1 MERTEAVVILDNGH
15 GIETEGKRS
24 PDETVLEY
32 LYTRE
37 LVAAIATA
45 LRADG
50 VQVELLTPEISDT
63 KLTIRTNRANAICY
77 AHGVRQC
84 LLVSVH
90 LNAAGSGASWL
101 GARGW
106 QVNVCLTASGDSKR
120 LAACLFDEASLHF
133 NVRRPD
139 PERKYWPQNLAIC
152 RDVACPA
159 VLTESLFMDN
169 KQDLEML
176 KSYEWFNSLVGIH
189 VNGILKYID
198 SL

>member
-15 GIETEGKRS
+15 GKDTKGKRS

-45 LRADG
+45 LRAEG
-50 VQVELLTPEISDT
+50 VQVELLTPELNDI
-63 KLTIRTNRANAICY
+63 KLSIRTNRANAICFEK
-77 AHGVRQC
+77 GVRRC

-90 LNAAGSGASWL
+90 LNAAGSGGAWWN
-101 GARGW
+101 ARGW
-106 QVNVCLTASGDSKR
+106 QVNVSLTASKESKR
-120 LAACLFDEASLHF
+120 LACCLFDEAAKHF
-133 NVRRPD
+133 TVRKPD
-139 PERKYWPQNLAIC
+139 PAQKYWPQNLAIC
-152 RDVACPA
+152 RDVKCTA

-169 KQDLEML
+169 KQDVGIL
-176 KSYEWFNSLVGIH
+176 KSFEGFNNIVGIH
-189 VNGILKYID
+189 VNGILNYID

>member
-1 MERTEAVVILDNGH
+1 MERAEAVVILDNGH
-15 GIETEGKRS
+15 GKDTAGKRS

-45 LRADG
+45 LRAEG
-50 VQVELLTPEISDT
+50 VQVELLTPELNDI
-63 KLTIRTNRANAICY
+63 KLSIRTNRANAICY
-77 AHGVRQC
+77 ANGVRRC

-90 LNAAGSGASWL
+90 LNAAGSGGAWL
-101 GARGW
+101 NARGW
-106 QVNVCLTASGDSKR
+106 QVNVCLTASKESKR
-120 LAACLFDEASLHF
+120 LASCLFDEASKHF
-133 NVRRPD
+133 EVRRPD
-139 PERKYWPQNLAIC
+139 PERKFWPQNLAIC
-152 RDVACPA
+152 RDVACTA

-169 KQDLEML
+169 KQDVGIL
-176 KSYEWFNSLVGIH
+176 KSFEGFNNIVGLH